1 MERRIEGRTGEDNP
15 EAGSL
20 GLGGNLEEGMQ
31 EEDMRPWG
39 IPVDNL

>member
-1 MERRIEGRTGEDNP
+1 MERRTEERIEEDNP

-20 GLGGNLEEGMQ
+20 GVGGNLEEGNQ